1 VFVLEKG
8 GGVKKPNY
16 GQRNDMHL
24 RTEKHLY
31 TMTAYKE
38 FASKTHVTLD
48 WIRNLMSKEVTNGEV
63 IGYGAAAKANTL
75 LNAANIKLQA
85 IVDEN
90 PLKIGKFTPGMNI
103 PVVSGEYLFKLKE
116 GSWIMPLAWNFHD
129 EIVRKVLKIVG
140 KPTVFVRYFPKR
152 EIKEMTPS

>member
-1 VFVLEKG
+1 
-8 GGVKKPNY
+8 
-16 GQRNDMHL
+16 
-24 RTEKHLY
+24 
-31 TMTAYKE
+31 MTAYKE